1 MSTPRKSL
9 PCNECLVS
17 ACCKGRY
24 ERYIDNKIRKHKSI
38 QSIVFRCSILH
49 DYCKEE
55 LTYAKTLFKQEDIV
69 ISTILIE
76 HPFEKSDEITK
87 NWITFPFNL

>member
-17 ACCKGRY
+17 ACCNGRY
-24 ERYIDNKIRKHKSI
+24 ERYINNKIRKHKAI

-55 LTYAKTLFKQEDIV
+55 LIYAKTLFKQEGIDI
-69 ISTILIE
+69 SHILIE
-76 HPFEKSDEITK
+76 HPFEKSDETTK